1 MQEQTIAKE
10 GGCSDSCF
18 LGSEF
23 SSGLE
28 RERERE
34 IKGEAVVCEHKEDRL
49 LFRVE
54 FKRE

>member
-1 MQEQTIAKE
+1 MQEQTTTKE

-23 SSGLE
+23 SSGL
-28 RERERE
+28 ERERE

>member
-1 MQEQTIAKE
+1 M
-10 GGCSDSCF
+10 GWR
-18 LGSEF
+18 
-23 SSGLE
+23 E